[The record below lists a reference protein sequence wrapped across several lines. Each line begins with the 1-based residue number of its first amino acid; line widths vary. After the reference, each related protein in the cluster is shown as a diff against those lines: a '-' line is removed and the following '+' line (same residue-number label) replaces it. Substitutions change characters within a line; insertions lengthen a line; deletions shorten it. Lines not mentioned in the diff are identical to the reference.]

1 MPEITLNAE
10 VGRPTGSSNAGR
22 LRTTGRIPAVLYGH
36 GIEPLSLSVNGREL
50 RTALHQDAGINALL
64 NLKLSDGGSHL
75 ALTKDIQRHPVRNT
89 VVHVDF
95 LVVSADEEVVSDI
108 HITLVGEAT
117 QVLREGGVVDN
128 PLTTLAVKSKATEI
142 PHGIEV
148 DVSALT
154 VGDTIRVGDLK
165 LPGGVTTDV
174 DPEEAVVVGQPPQV
188 SDADLVSEAEAEAA
202 AKAEAAAEEAGEGED
217 GAEVAGE
224 GGEATT
230 ADASAAD
237 AGGSGDSTPGDGDQG

>member
-22 LRTTGRIPAVLYGH
+22 LRSTGRIPAVLYGH
-36 GIEPLSLSVNGREL
+36 GIEPLSLSVDGREL
-50 RTALHQDAGINALL
+50 RAALHHEAGINALL

-89 VVHVDF
+89 VTHVDF

-108 HITLVGEAT
+108 HITLIGEAT

-128 PLTTLAVKSKATEI
+128 PLTTLAVRSKATEI

-148 DVSALT
+148 DISELT
-154 VGDTIRVGDLK
+154 VGEAIRVGDLK
-165 LPGGVTTDV
+165 LPRGVTTDI

-188 SDADLVSEAEAEAA
+188 SDADLVSEAEAEA
-202 AKAEAAAEEAGEGED
+202 EAAAEEAAEAGDAEASGEAAEGE
-217 GAEVAGE
+217 AAAGE
-224 GGEATT
+224 APSAEAG
-230 ADASAAD
+230 ADGDKPAA
-237 AGGSGDSTPGDGDQG
+237 DGDQG